1 MVGEGD
7 EDRFEHR
14 ALLGGRAALGDQP
27 VGELAERDL
36 ADQLAGEVV
45 SEEQDAIGVGGA
57 DARPERRRTA
67 HVGAAA
73 SQSRISSLCSPSS
86 GGGRW

>member
-1 MVGEGD
+1 MIGEGD

-14 ALLGGRAALGDQP
+14 ALLGGRATLGDQP
-27 VGELAERDL
+27 VGQLSERDL
-36 ADQLAGEVV
+36 ADQLARQVV
-45 SEEQDAIGVGGA
+45 SEEQDAIGIGGA
-57 DARPERRRTA
+57 EARAKRRRTA